1 MNKETKKQLIR
12 RTMKVRGSGLSEEV
26 FQNSVWKPMEQVLE
40 SVMNSGYDYSSSSS
54 SSSYDYSSSSYDSG
68 SGDCGGGCGCD

>member
-1 MNKETKKQLIR
+1 MNKEIKKQLIR

-54 SSSYDYSSSSYDSG
+54 SSYDSSSSSYDSG

>member
-54 SSSYDYSSSSYDSG
+54 SSSYDSSSSSYDSG
-68 SGDCGGGCGCD
+68 SSGCDCSCGCD